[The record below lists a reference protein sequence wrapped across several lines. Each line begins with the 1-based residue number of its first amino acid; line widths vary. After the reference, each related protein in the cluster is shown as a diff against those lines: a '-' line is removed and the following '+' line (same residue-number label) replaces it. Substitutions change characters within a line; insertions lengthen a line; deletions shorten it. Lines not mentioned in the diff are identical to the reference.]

1 MPLLCLNIKQC
12 LYLKYG
18 NFDIHNNSHLFT
30 FSLLLLQF
38 LITVKLI
45 NCHYDVKHAAH
56 AGRQC
61 LVRIGTQPPG
71 LASRQPPRS
80 WRDRGPRARPSVP
93 CTSPARPRPPAS
105 RTARLKVS
113 NLVAR
118 FSC

>member
-71 LASRQPPRS
+71 LASRIWLGLQTPRLS
-80 WRDRGPRARPSVP
+80 LQ
-93 CTSPARPRPPAS
+93 TPALS
-105 RTARLKVS
+105 LQVS
-113 NLVAR
+113 ESLDPMML
-118 FSC
+118 SDGGWIEKTPICIL